1 VKRVVLYFRL
11 NQVENVENQLIQLR
25 DLSAKRGYQIIGE
38 YIDRISG
45 VKSRRP
51 GLDALIKD
59 SRRGK
64 FDLVFV
70 SGFDGI
76 ARSVRDFLQVLHE
89 LDNAGVGFVSA
100 REAID
105 TSGPMGRVI
114 STLIEAISALE
125 RDLLRERVRQGIAR
139 RRLMGLPVGRQPR
152 QDIDREAIVA
162 DRLSGLSLTQVA
174 DRHHV
179 SRASVVRWVREARK
193 DNQTLSATCQP
204 MQQFE
209 KKVAA

>member
-179 SRASVVRWVREARK
+179 SRASVVRWVRETRK
-193 DNQTLSATCQP
+193 ENQTLSATSKP